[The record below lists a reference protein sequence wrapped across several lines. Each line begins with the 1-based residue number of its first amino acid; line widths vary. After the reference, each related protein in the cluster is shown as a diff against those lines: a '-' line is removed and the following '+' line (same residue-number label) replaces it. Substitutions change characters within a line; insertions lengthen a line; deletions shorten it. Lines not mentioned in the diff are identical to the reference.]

1 MYESVNKGGKLIK
14 IFNIIKYLA
23 YTIFIGTF
31 NAFMLISKDV
41 FLKQLI

>member
-1 MYESVNKGGKLIK
+1 MIK

-23 YTIFIGTF
+23 YAIFICIF
-31 NAFMLISKDV
+31 NVFMLISKGV